1 MQKAEKDK
9 TSPRI
14 LYSRY
19 TQKNREGEQFVPEH
33 LFGYSL
39 AGSSEV
45 YLGGKT
51 YNFKEG
57 DFWFFKKNQLARFI
71 KHPPPGGEC
80 RSISVAM
87 DKDTLLSV
95 NEVYNI
101 HMDHPYTG
109 ENVLCLKSNDL
120 FKNYIDS
127 LTPHMDGSRKI
138 NPILTKLK
146 VKEAIIILIETNPVL
161 KDVLFDFSEPGK
173 IDLEAYMNEH
183 YKFNVGLDRFAYL
196 TGRSRATFK
205 RDFKKIFNTSPN
217 RWLQQRRLKEAYYL
231 LKKKGKKTSEVYLEV
246 GFEDISHFSFA
257 FKKAFGVAP
266 SLVSS
271 L

>member
-9 TSPRI
+9 TNPRI
-14 LYSRY
+14 LYTRY
-19 TQKNREGEQFVPEH
+19 SQKSREGEQFIPEH

-45 YLGGKT
+45 FLGGKV
-51 YNFKEG
+51 YQFKEG
-57 DFWFFKKNQLARFI
+57 GFWFFRKNQLARFI
-71 KHPPPGGEC
+71 KHLPPGGEC
-80 RSISVAM
+80 KSISIAM

-95 NEVYNI
+95 DEAYNI
-101 HMDHPYTG
+101 HMDRPYTG
-109 ENVLCLKSNDL
+109 ENVLYLESNKL

-127 LTPHMDGSRKI
+127 LTPYLYGSSDI
-138 NPILTKLK
+138 NPMLIRLK
-146 VKEAIIILIETNPVL
+146 VKEAIIILLETNPSL
-161 KDVLFDFSEPGK
+161 KDVLFDFREPGK
-173 IDLEAYMNEH
+173 IDLETYMNDH

-196 TGRSRATFK
+196 TGRSLATFK
-205 RDFKKIFNTSPN
+205 RDFEKVFNTPPKH
-217 RWLQQRRLKEAYYL
+217 WIQQRRLRESYYL
-231 LKKKGKKTSEVYLEV
+231 MKEKGKKASEVYLEV
-246 GFEDISHFSFA
+246 GFEDLSHFSFA